1 MKVFKKLAGLCL
13 ALTLCSG
20 ICAFAACGESEPA
33 DDSTPHSS
41 TPVAKEGYKFKIVDK
56 DGNPVQ
62 GYKVQLCINTCTFSE
77 ATDANGEVTYGGDEG
92 EGAYEIHVFT
102 AHPNDGGVSV
112 AFEGPTTT
120 PTAYSENVIVLT
132 LAE

>member
-20 ICAFAACGESEPA
+20 ICAFAACGETEPA

-41 TPVAKEGYKFKIVDK
+41 TPVTQTGYKFKIVDK

-62 GYKVQLCINTCTFSE
+62 GYKVQLCINICTFSE
-77 ATDANGEVTYGGDEG
+77 DTDANGEVTYGGTEG
-92 EGAYEIHVFT
+92 EGEYEIHVFT
-102 AHPNDGGVSV
+102 AHPSNGGVSV
-112 AFEGPTTT
+112 NFEGATKT
-120 PTAYSENVIVLT
+120 PATYSDDVIVLT

>member
-20 ICAFAACGESEPA
+20 ICAFAACGESDPA
-33 DDSTPHSS
+33 DSTPTQS
-41 TPVAKEGYKFKIVDK
+41 TPVVKEGYKFKIVDK

-62 GYKVQLCINTCTFSE
+62 GYYVQLCDDIGCKTSS
-77 ATDANGEVTYGGDEG
+77 ATDANGEVVFAPSS
-92 EGAYEIHVFT
+92 GAGVYDIHVFT
-102 AHPNDGGVSV
+102 GSAQPNHNGL
-112 AFEGPTTT
+112 TQT
-120 PTAYSENVIVLT
+120 PAEYNSDVIVLT